1 MSLFPFL
8 SSASFIMFA
17 TSESFSS
24 FTIVFLEEESNSFQI
39 SGKINREY
47 NNSAIYVMMI

>member
-1 MSLFPFL
+1 
-8 SSASFIMFA
+8 MFA

-47 NNSAIYVMMI
+47 NNSASYVMMI